1 MAIYNSFIECWN
13 AWQLLA
19 LAPADKQT
27 SNVIDLPKWRPPLI
41 TFDWSAPTLGRYT
54 YITAPFY
61 PSIRITKEMV
71 DDMNATWGTDNQTYV
86 QFVFKNETALRFY
99 IIGATGGGIDIF
111 YQFANLK
118 TGVGTAIAG
127 SGTGYSYDGV
137 FAEGQP
143 ALYLF
148 PTMFHYKD
156 SDDPTYNSYEVWGTL
171 YYATEWGRIRENGG
185 QPGDPRDWIPS
196 VVLWGEN
203 NWSDVPEW
211 FWDGNIVDNNPDYPP
226 PNDDDDGGFGS
237 YDDTNDEIDV
247 PPFPTISA
255 LGSGLVNLY
264 SPDSSQLANFSTWLW
279 SANYYDNVIK
289 NQSSPMENII
299 AFGFVPINVNTVS
312 STFKVG
318 NLDSQIQANACATEY
333 IEIDCGTIN
342 VLEHFGGFL
351 DYNADYQIYLPYL
364 GFKPMRA
371 DDFTNGSIN
380 VVYHVDILTGN
391 CQAYVVCKHP
401 NRNKHILY
409 SYVGNCF
416 TELPISGA
424 NYARMKQGQMTSV
437 VSGVTSLV
445 GAGLSLA
452 SGNVAGAVSGLTS
465 AMGAVQNY
473 DMQKP
478 DYEHGGGLSGNALF
492 TYRTPYIIQTR
503 YMTNYPTN
511 YKSLVGIPSR
521 VYKTLDTL
529 TGYTEIESVV
539 VDTLTHCTS
548 EEKTKIISELKE
560 GVIL

>member
-1 MAIYNSFIECWN
+1 MSVYNSFIECWN
-13 AWQLLA
+13 AWQLLY

-27 SNVIDLPKWRPPLI
+27 SDVIDLPKWRPPLI
-41 TFDWSAPTLGRYT
+41 TFDWANPVYGRYT
-54 YITAPFY
+54 EITEPFY

-71 DDMNATWGTDNQTYV
+71 DEMTATFNIDNSNYV
-86 QFVFKNETALRFY
+86 EFVFNNETSLRFF
-99 IIGATGGGIDIF
+99 ITGSSGGRIGIYYCFYNFKTETVTG
-111 YQFANLK
+111 
-118 TGVGTAIAG
+118 IAG
-127 SGTGYSYDGV
+127 TSTTATYDGV
-137 FAEGQP
+137 FAEGSP

-156 SDDPTYNSYEVWGTL
+156 TSDPSFNAYEIWGTL
-171 YYATEWGRIRENGG
+171 FYATEWGHIRDNGG
-185 QPGDPRDWIPS
+185 FIGDPRDYIPS
-196 VVLWGEN
+196 VVIFGQN
-203 NWSDVPEW
+203 NWNSVPDW
-211 FWDGNIVDNNPDYPP
+211 FWNDNIVPNNPDYPP
-226 PNDDDDGGFGS
+226 PNDDDEGGFGS

-264 SPDSSQLANFSTWLW
+264 SPDSTQLANFSSWLW
-279 SANYYDNVIK
+279 SSNYYDNVIK

-299 AFGFVPINVNTVS
+299 AFGFVPIDVNTVS

-318 NLDSQIQANACATEY
+318 NLDSQVQANACATEY
-333 IEIDCGTIN
+333 IEIDCGTID
-342 VLEHFGGFL
+342 VVEHFGGFL
-351 DYNADYQIYLPYL
+351 DYNAEYQIYLPYL

-452 SGNVAGAVSGLTS
+452 TGNVAGAVGGITNAISS
-465 AMGAVQNY
+465 SQNY

-521 VYKTLDTL
+521 VYKKLSSL
-529 TGYTEIESVV
+529 TGFTKIESVV

-548 EEKTKIISELKE
+548 EEKTKIINELME